1 MKKPTPAVKGSPEY
15 ERGMETM
22 RRYREKQRENPLA
35 IPSKRK
41 VTKAEMEKV
50 RRWASE
56 SASKG
61 AIARR
66 LGMDAKT
73 FRVLMEQNP
82 DLKAAYEE
90 GIEEEHK
97 ALVDALKRQLDRS
110 PVPAIF
116 LLKTRHGYREG
127 DQTELG
133 NRVSVTFNLPGA
145 MPLDAF
151 KRGTVIEH
159 NAGGDDDGRGDSDS

>member
-1 MKKPTPAVKGSPEY
+1 MKKKLTDAERY
-15 ERGMETM
+15 ERGMEGM
-22 RRYREKQRENPLA
+22 RQYRQKQRENPLA

-66 LGMDAKT
+66 LAMDHKT

-90 GIEEEHK
+90 GVEEEHQM
-97 ALVDALKRQLDRS
+97 LVSALKRQLDRS

-145 MPLDAF
+145 QPLDVF
-151 KRGTVIEH
+151 KREQVIEH
-159 NAGGDDDGRGDSDS
+159 NSAGYDDDADT

>member
-1 MKKPTPAVKGSPEY
+1 MKKKLTDAERY
-15 ERGMETM
+15 ERGMEGM
-22 RRYREKQRENPLA
+22 RQYRQKQRENPLA

-41 VTKAEMEKV
+41 VTKAELEQV

-56 SASKG
+56 SATKG

-66 LGMDAKT
+66 LGMDHKT

-82 DLKAAYEE
+82 DLRAAYDE

-97 ALVDALKRQLDRS
+97 TLVDALKRQLDRS

-145 MPLDAF
+145 MSLDAF

-159 NAGGDDDGRGDSDS
+159 NANGYDDDRDPDA

>member
-1 MKKPTPAVKGSPEY
+1 MTKKLTDAERLARLRKQGLADMKRYRQRQRECPESIRMLTTVPEGAY
-15 ERGMETM
+15 ER
-22 RRYREKQRENPLA
+22 
-35 IPSKRK
+35 
-41 VTKAEMEKV
+41 V
-50 RRWASE
+50 RLWASE

-66 LGMDAKT
+66 LGMDPKT
-73 FRVLMEQNP
+73 FRALMERDP
-82 DLKAAYEE
+82 ELKAAYED
-90 GIEEEHK
+90 GIEAEHQM
-97 ALVDALKRQLDRS
+97 LVNALKSQMLTS

-145 MPLDAF
+145 MTLDAF
-151 KRGTVIEH
+151 RKGTVIEH
-159 NAGGDDDGRGDSDS
+159 DAGGNGHDDPDA

>member
-1 MKKPTPAVKGSPEY
+1 MSKKLTDPERY

-22 RRYREKQRENPLA
+22 RRYRQKQRDNPLA
-35 IPSKRK
+35 VKSQRK
-41 VTKAEMEKV
+41 VTKAEIAKV
-50 RRWASE
+50 QRWASE
-56 SASKG
+56 SATKG

-66 LGMDAKT
+66 LGMDSKT

-82 DLKAAYEE
+82 ELRAAYEE
-90 GIEEEHK
+90 GVEEEHQM
-97 ALVDALKRQLDRS
+97 LVSALKRQLDKG

-127 DQTELG
+127 DQTEQA

-145 MPLDAF
+145 MPLEQF
-151 KRGTVIEH
+151 KRATLIEH
-159 NAGGDDDGRGDSDS
+159 KADGYDRDDDDA

>member
-1 MKKPTPAVKGSPEY
+1 MKKLTDEEKA
-15 ERGMETM
+15 RRFDQGMERM
-22 RRYREKQRENPLA
+22 RKHRQKQRENPKGVRT
-35 IPSKRK
+35 I
-41 VTKAEMEKV
+41 TKLPKGALENVKQ
-50 RRWASE
+50 WATE

-66 LGMDAKT
+66 LGMDHKT

-82 DLKAAYEE
+82 DLKAAYDE
-90 GIEEEHK
+90 GVEAEHH
-97 ALVDALKRQLDRS
+97 ALVSALKGQMHNS

-127 DQTELG
+127 DQSELG

-145 MPLDAF
+145 QPLDAF
-151 KRGTVIEH
+151 KRGQVIEH
-159 NAGGDDDGRGDSDS
+159 NSAGYDDDADT

>member
-1 MKKPTPAVKGSPEY
+1 MKKLTDEEKA
-15 ERGMETM
+15 RRFDQGMERM
-22 RRYREKQRENPLA
+22 RKHRQKQRENPKDVRT
-35 IPSKRK
+35 I
-41 VTKAEMEKV
+41 TKLPKGALENVK
-50 RRWASE
+50 RWATE

-66 LGMDAKT
+66 LGMDHKT

-82 DLKAAYEE
+82 DLKAAYDE
-90 GIEEEHK
+90 GVEAEHH
-97 ALVDALKRQLDRS
+97 ALVSALKGQMHNS

-127 DQTELG
+127 DQSELG

-145 MPLDAF
+145 QPLDAF
-151 KRGTVIEH
+151 KRGQVIEH
-159 NAGGDDDGRGDSDS
+159 NSAGYDDDADT

>member
-1 MKKPTPAVKGSPEY
+1 
-15 ERGMETM
+15 MEAM
-22 RRYREKQRENPLA
+22 QRYRKKQREQP
-35 IPSKRK
+35 KEVRTM
-41 VTKAEMEKV
+41 TKLPKGALENVK
-50 RRWASE
+50 RWASE

-66 LGMDAKT
+66 LGMDHKT

-82 DLKAAYEE
+82 DLKAAYDE
-90 GIEEEHK
+90 GIEAEHHE
-97 ALVDALKRQLDRS
+97 LVSALKRQMHNS

-159 NAGGDDDGRGDSDS
+159 NADGYGDDRDDT